1 MKKNEVFI
9 VAGPTASG
17 KTSLAIK
24 LAKKFAR
31 EVINAD
37 SLQVY
42 KENKI
47 LSAQPSVEEKA
58 NIPHHLFGYVN
69 GNEEYHVARWLED
82 VVPKINDINCGSILV
97 GGTGFY
103 LKHLIFGLSSIPDIP
118 MDIRQE
124 TRQLFEELGAVN
136 FYKALKDVDPLAAS
150 KLDKHNGHKT
160 MRAYEVIKATN
171 RSILEWQQENKI
183 YFPISSFKVIILLPD
198 REKLYENCNQRFLS
212 MLDQGAIDEVQY
224 LMSKNYNMSSGIMK
238 SHGAPELRDYLLET
252 CSLKNSIERSQQVV
266 RNYAKRQITWFKH
279 QFNHVELK
287 KYFVQDS
294 EHQAKEI
301 IEFLES

>member
-1 MKKNEVFI
+1 MRKNEIFI

-24 LAKKFAR
+24 LAKKFSR

-47 LSAQPSVEEKA
+47 LSAQPSVEEQDGVT
-58 NIPHHLFGYVN
+58 HHLFGYVN
-69 GNEEYHVARWLED
+69 GDQEYNIAKWLED
-82 VVPKINDINCGSILV
+82 VVPKINSIDKGSVLV

-103 LKHLIFGLSSIPDIP
+103 LKHLVFGLSSMPDIP
-118 MDIRQE
+118 IEIRQE
-124 TRQLFEELGAVN
+124 TRQLFEELGPID
-136 FYKALKDVDPLAAS
+136 FYKILKNVDPLAAS
-150 KLDKHNGHKT
+150 KIDKNNGHKT

-171 RSILEWQQENKI
+171 KSILEWQQENKT
-183 YFPISSFKVIILLPD
+183 YFPINSFKLIILLPD
-198 REKLYENCNQRFLS
+198 RKKLYENCNQRFLN
-212 MLDQGAIDEVQY
+212 MLDQGAIYEVRH
-224 LMSKNYNMSSGIMK
+224 LMSKVYSASSGVMK
-238 SHGAPELRDYLLET
+238 SHGVPELIDYLLGN
-252 CSLKNSIERSQQVV
+252 CSLESSIERSQQVV

-279 QFNHVELK
+279 QFNHIDLK
-287 KYFVQDS
+287 HCFVTDA
-294 EHQAKEI
+294 EGQANEI